1 MNCKPGDLAFIIK
14 SNAPEN
20 LGLFVDVIRPFNGVI
35 DAPYPGSEV
44 GPLWLCRARGAICYT
59 STIGDMKL
67 YEREGY
73 IPDNKLHPVRGLR
86 AGNSRDAKV
95 LAERSTA
102 ESP

>member
-35 DAPYPGSEV
+35 DAPYPGGDV

-59 STIGDMKL
+59 SFSGDSKR

-86 AGNSRDAKV
+86 SDNSSDTEE